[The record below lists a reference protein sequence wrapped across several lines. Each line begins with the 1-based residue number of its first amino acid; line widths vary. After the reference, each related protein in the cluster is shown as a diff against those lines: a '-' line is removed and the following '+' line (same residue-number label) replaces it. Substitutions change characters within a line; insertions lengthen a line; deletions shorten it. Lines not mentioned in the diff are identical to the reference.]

1 MHRLQIKHLSSN
13 WLKRVPLRLVLVVPF
28 VVQTFVAVGLTGYFS
43 LRNGQEAVNQ
53 VTDQLRNEVTVRIQQ
68 HLDNYLTTAET
79 VNQAALDIIRLELAQ
94 PEDSTALQRV
104 FWQQIQSFDSI
115 NTIQFGSEQG
125 EYIGAGRLEN
135 GTLTIKVADQMTQNA
150 FQTYATDP
158 QGKRTTLL
166 STKPDYDPRQ
176 RPWYQA
182 AAQTEQMAWSPTY
195 LMFSHRQLGL
205 TLAEPVYDQSG
216 ELLGVLGSDILLLE
230 VSEFLQGVKI
240 GRSGQ
245 VFILERSGEIVASSK
260 IPEPFVVNRETQDLE
275 RIKAKDSNEIGV
287 KMATQVLWEEFGD
300 LRQINQ
306 SVQLE
311 LKIANELQFLQVTPF
326 QDGRGIDWLIVVL
339 VPEADFMAQ
348 INANT
353 RTTIGLCLGALGGA
367 IILGL
372 LTARWIVRPI
382 LQLNQASQA
391 ISQSVTSYSNLALPV
406 ETNGIHEL
414 ENLVMAF
421 NQMAQQ
427 VKTSMIALEKTN
439 EELEMRV
446 SERTAE
452 LKAAKETADSANQAK
467 SEFLANISHELRT
480 PLNGI
485 LGYGQILERDPTMTP
500 RQQDG
505 ISIIQKCGSHLLTLI
520 NDILDLSKIEARKMD
535 LSPTGVHLPSLLL
548 GVNELCRIKAQQK
561 EIDFN
566 YQVLNPLPEA
576 IYVDEK
582 RLRQVLINLLG
593 NAIKFTDQG
602 WVNFKVG
609 VLAPAEDDNKIE
621 KDEEKNVQLRFQV
634 EDTGV
639 GITSTKLEHI
649 FLPFEQAGTNDRKI
663 EGTGLGL
670 AISQKIVQMM
680 GSKIQ
685 VESQPGEGSCFWF
698 ELSVPICPDWIQ
710 TNIEPI
716 TRHIKGYQ
724 GRRRKILVVD
734 DRWENRS
741 VITQL
746 LVPLGFELIEAEN
759 GVEGLEIA
767 KRVSPDLIITD
778 LLMPMMDGFEMTRQ
792 IRSFARYQDLPIVA
806 TSASVFQFDRNKS
819 QAAGCSDFL
828 AKPIEADALLAKL
841 QRYLHLEWV
850 YNSPPPNPS
859 QSTTDLFSIEI
870 MPTPEEL
877 EPLQAA
883 AEIGHIEGIKQAAIG
898 LRELN
903 SQYEVFVNRVINLA
917 EAFEYETVLELIAP
931 YIAQV

>member
-1 MHRLQIKHLSSN
+1 MHRLHLNHPRSN

-94 PEDSTALQRV
+94 PEDSTSLQRL

-125 EYIGAGRLEN
+125 EYIGAGRLED
-135 GTLTIKVADQMTQNA
+135 GTLTIKVADQTTQNA
-150 FQTYATDP
+150 FQTYASDSN
-158 QGKRTTLL
+158 GKRKKLL
-166 STKPDYDPRQ
+166 SAKPDYDPRK
-176 RPWYQA
+176 RPWYQV
-182 AAQTEQMAWSPTY
+182 AAQTGQMAWSPTY

-240 GRSGQ
+240 GLSGQ
-245 VFILERSGEIVASSK
+245 VFILERSGEMVASSK
-260 IPEPFVVNRETQDLE
+260 IPEPFVVNQTTQDLE
-275 RIKAKDSNEIGV
+275 RIQARDSDEIGV
-287 KMATQVLWEEFGD
+287 KMATQLLLEEFGD
-300 LRQINQ
+300 LRQINN
-306 SVQLE
+306 SMQLE
-311 LKIANELQFLQVTPF
+311 LNIANERQFLQVTPF

-382 LQLNQASQA
+382 LQLNKASQA

-414 ENLVMAF
+414 ENLVQAF

-452 LKAAKETADSANQAK
+452 LKGAKEAADSANQAK

-485 LGYGQILERDPTMTP
+485 LGYGQILERDSTMTA

-520 NDILDLSKIEARKMD
+520 NDILDLSKIEARKLD
-535 LSPTGVHLPSLLL
+535 LSPAGVHLPSLLL
-548 GVNELCRIKAQQK
+548 GVNELCRIKAEQK
-561 EIDFN
+561 EIKFN

-593 NAIKFTDQG
+593 NAIKFTDKG

-609 VLAPAEDDNKIE
+609 VLEDYSDTE
-621 KDEEKNVQLRFQV
+621 QDEEQNVKLRFQV

-649 FLPFEQAGTNDRKI
+649 FLPFEQAGTNERKV

-680 GSKIQ
+680 GSKIN
-685 VESQPGEGSCFWF
+685 VESQPGQGSCFWF
-698 ELSVPICPDWIQ
+698 ELSVPIYPDWIP
-710 TNIEPI
+710 TEIEPI

-724 GRRRKILVVD
+724 GRQRKILVVD

-746 LVPLGFELIEAEN
+746 LAPLGFELIEAEN
-759 GVEGLEIA
+759 GAEGLEIA
-767 KRVSPDLIITD
+767 KRISPDLIITD
-778 LLMPMMDGFEMTRQ
+778 LLMPTMDGFEMTRQ
-792 IRSFARYQDLPIVA
+792 MRALPMYQDLPIVA

-828 AKPIEADALLAKL
+828 PKPIEADALLAKL
-841 QRYLHLEWV
+841 QKYLHLEWV
-850 YNSPPPNPS
+850 YNSPPPNPT
-859 QSTTDLFSIEI
+859 QSTTDLTTIEI
-870 MPTPEEL
+870 MPTSEEL

-883 AEIGHIEGIKQAAIG
+883 AEIGHIEGIKQAAID
-898 LRELN
+898 LRQLN
-903 SQYEVFVNRVINLA
+903 PQYEAFVNKVLNLA
-917 EAFEYETVLELIAP
+917 EEFEYETVLELIAP
-931 YIAQV
+931 YIAPV